1 MTDPIFYQGENTP
14 ALGYAKE
21 ALAGWGLVFSATAD
35 SRVTHVLLGAPT
47 NISALPK
54 GLGQVT
60 VIGGRLR
67 GLEGLEQVD
76 ILTDGDYL
84 AENADITAH
93 CAVKAALQRLP
104 VTLKGLPV
112 LVVGWGRIGKCLG
125 QLLRSM
131 GAAVTIAARK
141 ASDRA
146 ILAALG
152 YETLDT
158 AALGYELVRFRLIFN
173 TADAMVLPRQA
184 LEYCR
189 ADCLKI
195 DLASTAGMEGP
206 DVLWLR
212 GLPGKEA
219 PETSGQLIAKTV
231 LRCLRQKG
239 DLL

>member
-1 MTDPIFYQGENTP
+1 
-14 ALGYAKE
+14 
-21 ALAGWGLVFSATAD
+21 
-35 SRVTHVLLGAPT
+35 
-47 NISALPK
+47 
-54 GLGQVT
+54 
-60 VIGGRLR
+60 
-67 GLEGLEQVD
+67 VD

-84 AENADITAH
+84 AQNADITAH

-152 YETLDT
+152 YEILDT
-158 AALGYELVRFRLIFN
+158 AALGYELVRFRLVFN

-195 DLASTAGMEGP
+195 DLASKLGLGGD
-206 DVLWLR
+206 DVIWAR

-219 PETSGQLIAKTV
+219 PESSGALIARSV
-231 LRCLRQKG
+231 IPILREESL
-239 DLL
+239 